1 MELSTFIEAAL
12 ERLQQI
18 LFFRELDFRL
28 KEIKE
33 IMENPEYDKQEVF
46 RKQKK
51 NDPGK
56 EGQADQAA
64 EAVG

>member
-1 MELSTFIEAAL
+1 MYDEAAL

-51 NDPGK
+51 MIPGK
-56 EGQADQAA
+56 EGQADQAV